1 MAILK
6 RAISKDASVV
16 SYALDATDM
25 VAEIERIHETS
36 AVVTAALGRLAI
48 AASMMGYGLKGEKDT
63 VTLRV
68 DGKGPAGQL
77 VAVADSHGNVKCDVE
92 HPIVEIPLNAHGKL
106 DVGGAVGTDG
116 MLSVVKDLGLKEPY
130 VGMCPL
136 VSGEIAED
144 IASYFATSEQTPTVC
159 GLGVLVNPDL
169 HVKAAGGYLIQVLP
183 FASDA
188 CIDQLEK
195 NIQGL
200 PHVTKLLTDGMT
212 PDQIAL
218 RLLDGLEPNL
228 LDEATVSYHCDCS
241 QERTERVFL
250 PQAVYLYT
258 GRTAEACKE
267 VVNGQ
272 TRSTPTVFWTR
283 HLSGWTGRS
292 CGCDFAGAGC
302 SGHYADR
309 SRKIGL
315 LSAFCY
321 VAFRLDDCHFSAD
334 FADERPSG

>member
-6 RAISKDASVV
+6 RAISKNAAVV
-16 SYALDATDM
+16 SCALDATDM

-36 AVVTAALGRLAI
+36 AVVTAGLGRLAI
-48 AASMMGYGLKGEKDT
+48 AASMMGYGLKGANDSI
-63 VTLRV
+63 TLRV
-68 DGKGPAGQL
+68 DGGGPAGQL

-92 HPIVEIPLNAHGKL
+92 HPIVELPLNAYGKL
-106 DVGGAVGTDG
+106 DVGGAVGKNG

-144 IASYFATSEQTPTVC
+144 IASYYATSEQTPTVC

-183 FASDA
+183 FAEEA

-195 NIQGL
+195 NIQDL
-200 PHVTKLLTDGMT
+200 PHVTKMLTDGMT
-212 PDQIAL
+212 PEQIAL

-241 QERTERVFL
+241 RERTEKVL
-250 PQAVYLYT
+250 ISL
-258 GRTAEACKE
+258 GKE
-267 VVNGQ
+267 ELEKMAADGEDI
-272 TRSTPTVFWTR
+272 TVT
-283 HLSGWTGRS
+283 
-292 CGCDFAGAGC
+292 
-302 SGHYADR
+302 
-309 SRKIGL
+309 
-315 LSAFCY
+315 
-321 VAFRLDDCHFSAD
+321 CHFCHQQYTFTPDALRKL
-334 FADERPSG
+334 AEKK

>member
-6 RAISKDASVV
+6 RAISKNAAVV
-16 SYALDATDM
+16 SCALDATDM
-25 VAEIERIHETS
+25 VAEIERIHQTS
-36 AVVTAALGRLAI
+36 AVVTAGLGRRAI
-48 AASMMGYGLKGEKDT
+48 AASMMGYGLKGMKDS

-68 DGKGPAGQL
+68 DGGGPAGQL

-92 HPIVEIPLNAHGKL
+92 HPIVELPLNAYGKL
-106 DVGGAVGTDG
+106 DVGGAVGKNG

-144 IASYFATSEQTPTVC
+144 IASYYATSEQTPTVC

-183 FASDA
+183 FAEDA

-195 NIQGL
+195 NIQDL
-200 PHVTKLLTDGMT
+200 PHVTKMLMDGMT
-212 PDQIAL
+212 PEQIAL

-241 QERTERVFL
+241 QERTEKVL
-250 PQAVYLYT
+250 ISL
-258 GRTAEACKE
+258 GREELERMAADGEDI
-267 VVNGQ
+267 
-272 TRSTPTVFWTR
+272 TVT
-283 HLSGWTGRS
+283 
-292 CGCDFAGAGC
+292 
-302 SGHYADR
+302 
-309 SRKIGL
+309 
-315 LSAFCY
+315 
-321 VAFRLDDCHFSAD
+321 CHFCHKQYSFTPDALQEL
-334 FADERPSG
+334 AEKK

>member
-6 RAISKDASVV
+6 RAISKNAAVV
-16 SYALDATDM
+16 SCALDATDM

-36 AVVTAALGRLAI
+36 AVVTAGLGRLAI
-48 AASMMGYGLKGEKDT
+48 AASLMGYGLKGMKDS

-68 DGKGPAGQL
+68 DGGGPAGQL

-92 HPIVEIPLNAHGKL
+92 HPIVELPLNAYGKL
-106 DVGGAVGTDG
+106 DVGGAVGKNG

-144 IASYFATSEQTPTVC
+144 IASYYATSEQTPTVC

-183 FASDA
+183 FAEEA

-195 NIQGL
+195 NIQDL
-200 PHVTKLLTDGMT
+200 PHVTKMLTDGMT
-212 PDQIAL
+212 PEQIAL

-241 QERTERVFL
+241 QERTEKVL
-250 PQAVYLYT
+250 ISL
-258 GRTAEACKE
+258 GREELERMAADGEDI
-267 VVNGQ
+267 
-272 TRSTPTVFWTR
+272 TVT
-283 HLSGWTGRS
+283 
-292 CGCDFAGAGC
+292 
-302 SGHYADR
+302 
-309 SRKIGL
+309 
-315 LSAFCY
+315 
-321 VAFRLDDCHFSAD
+321 CHFCHKQYSFTPDALQKL
-334 FADERPSG
+334 AEKK